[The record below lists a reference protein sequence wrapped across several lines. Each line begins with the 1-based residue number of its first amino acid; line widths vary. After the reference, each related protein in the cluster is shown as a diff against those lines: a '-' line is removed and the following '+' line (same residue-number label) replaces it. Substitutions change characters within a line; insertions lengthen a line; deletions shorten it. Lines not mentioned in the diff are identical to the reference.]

1 MRKIILHPFLFAVYP
16 VIALFAFNM
25 GQSRVTDV
33 LRAFL
38 VLPLLAGIILF
49 ILGRILKDNA
59 RAGLLVTLIFL
70 LFFSFGHLVNRLAS
84 TRFGPFLEKNPWLI
98 AVVYSIIFILGIL
111 IVVIKIKDSANL
123 TIALNAMGLVLL
135 VLPLYSIISFIMA
148 NPAPPQ
154 ADFLPAT
161 DEPGQDISQ
170 PGDLPDIYYIIPDG
184 YARSDVLAMIY
195 ELDNSEFL
203 DYLTSRGFYI
213 AGASHANYDQTAL
226 SVSSSLNYDYLDGYA
241 RELGSDS
248 QNRDVLYNAISH
260 SRLRQVLDEAGYTIV
275 DVNSGSPITQIK
287 DADYYLTPSRSL
299 LINYFERE
307 LLSGSAVGRVVE
319 NDLVIQYRARLLNE
333 FELSM
338 NLDWIPSPKF
348 VFIHLLAPH
357 PPFVFSADGTPVEPI
372 EFIMSD
378 GSRFPGTREDYIEG
392 YRQQLL
398 FINTQLETMIDGILS
413 QYETPPVM
421 IIQSDHGPGAYLDW
435 ASTENSCIVERTAI
449 LNAYLIPGVEAGVL
463 YPEITP
469 VNSFR
474 VVLNTLLGMNYALL
488 PDLTHMPSWEKPY
501 DFIDVTASDES
512 CTPLE

>member
-1 MRKIILHPFLFAVYP
+1 MRKVILHPFLFAMYP

-25 GQSRVTDV
+25 GQSRVTDA
-33 LRAFL
+33 LRACV
-38 VLPLLAGIILF
+38 VLPLMAGFLLL
-49 ILGRILKDNA
+49 ILGRVLKDNA
-59 RAGLLVTLIFL
+59 RAGMLVTLSFL
-70 LFFSFGHLVNRLAS
+70 LFFSYGHLVNRLAS
-84 TRFGPFLEKNPWLI
+84 TRFGPFLEKTPWLI
-98 AVVYSIIFILGIL
+98 AVVYSIIFLLGVL
-111 IVVIKIKDSANL
+111 LVVIKIKDSGNI
-123 TIALNAMGLVLL
+123 TFALNVMGLVLL
-135 VLPLYSIISFIMA
+135 VLPLYSIISFSLA
-148 NPAPPQ
+148 NPAPSQ
-154 ADFLPAT
+154 AAFLPAT
-161 DEPGQDISQ
+161 DEPEQNIIP

-184 YARSDVLAMIY
+184 YARSDVLARLY
-195 ELDNSEFL
+195 DLDNSEFL
-203 DYLTSRGFYI
+203 DYLASRGFYI
-213 AGASHANYDQTAL
+213 ASASHANYDQTAL

-241 RELGSDS
+241 RELGSES

-260 SRLRQVLDEAGYTIV
+260 SRLRQVLEAAGYTIV

-307 LLSGSAVGRVVE
+307 LLAGSVIGRVVE
-319 NDLVIQYRARLLNE
+319 NDLVEQYRARMLNE

-338 NLDWIPSPKF
+338 NLDWIQSPKF

-357 PPFVFSADGTPVEPI
+357 PPFVFAADGAPVEPI

-398 FINTQLETMIDGILS
+398 FINAQLQAMIEGILS

-421 IIQSDHGPGAYLDW
+421 IIQGDHGPGAYLDW
-435 ASTENSCIVERTAI
+435 ASAADSCILERTAI

-474 VVLNTLLGMNYALL
+474 VVLNTILGTNYTLLEDVTY
-488 PDLTHMPSWEKPY
+488 MPPWEKPY
-501 DFIDVTASDES
+501 DFIEVTGSDES